1 MSEQDRV
8 RLIAYRLW
16 EEEGHPQGRALDHW
30 LRAEEIRAGEKE
42 FEDHVARDV
51 EGCALCT

>member
-16 EEEGHPQGRALDHW
+16 DEEGPPQGRALDHW